1 MKARFKP
8 TKTELLLLLLAALF
22 AAAMFAYKES
32 RTSDED
38 WYITTDRKGEGTEQ
52 LVPVNINTATE
63 EELMTVE
70 GIGPTLAGRIVAY
83 REEHGDFETIEELD
97 NVKGIGLTLIE
108 SIRYLVCTE
117 DTQ

>member
-22 AAAMFAYKES
+22 AAAMFVYRES
-32 RTSDED
+32 RASDEN
-38 WYITTDRKGEGTEQ
+38 WYITTDRKGERTEQ
-52 LVPVNINTATE
+52 IVPVNINTATE

-83 REEHGDFETIEELD
+83 REEHGAFEKIEELD
-97 NVKGIGLTLIE
+97 NVKGIGMSLIE